1 MGDISAF
8 PTISNVLFNG
18 DNVITLTATDA
29 ITAGMV
35 VEIDATGI
43 SGAVNAAVAEAASK
57 PIGVAI
63 TTAGAG
69 AKVSVA
75 TYGCVCY
82 VANADDTATMD
93 AGTYVITNDNPVKGT
108 VSELLAVGD
117 DPAPQKVV
125 GMLLE
130 GMTAGG
136 TARCLITLGSITSH
150 G

>member
-1 MGDISAF
+1 MADIGTF
-8 PTISNVLFNG
+8 PTISNVLWNG
-18 DNVITLTATDA
+18 DNVITLTATNA
-29 ITAGMV
+29 VTAGMV
-35 VEIDATGI
+35 VEIDATGV
-43 SGAVNAAVAEAASK
+43 SGAVNAAVAESGSR
-57 PIGVAI
+57 PVGVAI
-63 TTAGAG
+63 TSAGAG
-69 AKVSVA
+69 GKVAVA
-75 TYGCVCY
+75 TYGCVVY

-93 AGTYVITNDNPVKGT
+93 AGTYVITNDNAVKGT

-136 TARCLITLGSITSH
+136 TARCLLTLGSITSH